1 MKPIDRRFRLH
12 STLIAGAAVS
22 VAVTLV
28 APVVAEASQ
37 QGIPI
42 SVIALLNAG
51 VLMLGIAYLLW
62 SSAWTLPVVMN
73 GVTVGLERGK
83 VPRPLV
89 RGLVLAMSPALLATS
104 MVYGVCGGGVREF
117 RRVQRVA
124 RGRMA

>member
-1 MKPIDRRFRLH
+1 MKPIDRRFRFH
-12 STLIAGAAVS
+12 STLIAGVAVS

-62 SSAWTLPVVMN
+62 SSAWTEGAGRSALARSDEDRTDAA
-73 GVTVGLERGK
+73 GRHAA
-83 VPRPLV
+83 PRFL
-89 RGLVLAMSPALLATS
+89 RTS
-104 MVYGVCGGGVREF
+104 
-117 RRVQRVA
+117 
-124 RGRMA
+124 